1 MPAKKTKKTATVKKA
16 PAKKVAVKKPV
27 VKKATV
33 KKLVAK
39 KAVVKKNV
47 KKVAHV
53 VATPKQQQMVSF
65 GDAVANFFHKYFV
78 FSGTAQRS
86 EYWWVVLFNVMV
98 YAVLSGIAVSLE
110 FLVISPVWSWL
121 IDVWNLFIFIPTIA
135 LVCRRFHDIGHSGK
149 WQWFNLVWL
158 VAFILSSVGLMRN
171 DLPMMTTATTFAF
184 VGLIWSVVA
193 LVWKLLPSKFEN
205 NKYRK

>member
-1 MPAKKTKKTATVKKA
+1 MPAKKTKKTATVKKT
-16 PAKKVAVKKPV
+16 PVKKVAVKKPV
-27 VKKATV
+27 AKKATV
-33 KKLVAK
+33 KKP
-39 KAVVKKNV
+39 V

-53 VATPKQQQMVSF
+53 VETPKKQQMISF
-65 GDAVANFFHKYFV
+65 GDAVASFFHKYFV

-98 YAVLSGIAVSLE
+98 YAVLSGTAISLE
-110 FLVISPVWSWL
+110 YLIISPVWSWF
-121 IDVWNLFIFIPTIA
+121 IDVWNLFIFVPTIA
-135 LVCRRFHDIGHSGK
+135 LVCRRFHDVGHSGK

-158 VAFILSSVGLMRN
+158 VAFVLSSIGLMRN
-171 DLPMMTTATTFAF
+171 DLPMMTTATMFAF
-184 VGLIWSVVA
+184 AGLIWSVVS